1 MTHRQLLDAYENA
14 LGLDSS
20 RSRFEA
26 GEWNSLLSAAL
37 PVPAL
42 AGGSVA
48 AFATAVD
55 RFSFSQ
61 GQQVRRWSLD
71 PNRIA
76 GSFSGDAMMRIDGE
90 PVRGFAELS
99 GFFRSADGWIR
110 THANYPHHRR
120 ALTEALE
127 LDAGADASALARR
140 VAGLRGDAIEER
152 CFAASAIAVR
162 VRPEGEWFAAEG
174 HPLVSLPLVTRTERE
189 DTVRTARSASP
200 RADKPLSGVR
210 VLDLTR
216 VIAGPVATRALA
228 LLGASV
234 LRVDPPQLP
243 EIEWQHLENGQGKKS
258 ALIDLHTEAGLE
270 TVQTV
275 VADADVVVTG
285 YRPGALELFESVL
298 PPGIVHARVS
308 AWGPSAWSGRRGF
321 DSIVQAVT
329 GISMIEGSPEK
340 PGALHAQALDHASGY
355 LLAAAIVDALAQRRT
370 GKAGVDVSV
379 SLARTAAWLLAV
391 PGREQSPN
399 PAVLPP
405 VSVTSLHGS
414 VRTARPA
421 LARYDDYDAPSRRWG
436 GDEPAFGTDSESS
449 NVSPERS

>member
-1 MTHRQLLDAYENA
+1 MHLALLDAYESA
-14 LGLDSS
+14 LGVNSS
-20 RSRFEA
+20 ASRFEG
-26 GEWNSLLSAAL
+26 GEWDSLLSAAL

-42 AGGSVA
+42 AEGSVA
-48 AFATAVD
+48 AFASAVD
-55 RFSFSQ
+55 RFLLSQ
-61 GQQVRRWSLD
+61 GLPVRGWSLD
-71 PNRIA
+71 PNRIV
-76 GSFSGDAMMRIDGE
+76 GSFSGDKMMRIGGE

-127 LDAGADASALARR
+127 LDAGADATDLARR
-140 VAGLRGDAIEER
+140 AAELRGDAIEER

-174 HPLVSLPLVTRTERE
+174 HPLMSMPLVTRTERV
-189 DTVRTARSASP
+189 DTGRDTSP
-200 RADKPLSGVR
+200 RTNKPLGLDMPLAGIR

-234 LRVDPPQLP
+234 LRVDPPHLP

-258 ALIDLHTEAGLE
+258 ALVDLRTQVGLE
-270 TVQTV
+270 
-275 VADADVVVTG
+275 AIRKAISDADVVVTG

-298 PPGIVHARVS
+298 PPGIVRARVS
-308 AWGPSAWSGRRGF
+308 AWGPSAWSARRGF

-329 GISMIEGSPEK
+329 GISMIEGSAEK
-340 PGALHAQALDHASGY
+340 PGALPAQALDHASGY

-370 GKAGVDVSV
+370 GTAGVDVSV
-379 SLARTAAWLLAV
+379 SLARTAAWLLEA
-391 PGREQSPN
+391 PGRQQNPN
-399 PAVLPP
+399 PSALPP
-405 VSVTSLHGS
+405 QSVTSEHGS

-421 LARYDDYDAPSRRWG
+421 LARYDDYDAPSRPWG
-436 GDEPAFGTDSESS
+436 GDEPAFGTES
-449 NVSPERS
+449 R